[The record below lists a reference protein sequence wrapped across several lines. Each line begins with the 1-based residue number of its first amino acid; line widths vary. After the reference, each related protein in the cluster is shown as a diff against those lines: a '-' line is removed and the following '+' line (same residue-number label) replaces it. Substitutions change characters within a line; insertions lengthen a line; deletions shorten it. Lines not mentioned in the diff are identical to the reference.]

1 MRTIVSVRRQ
11 QACLLAL
18 LLTAMPAIGF
28 EMEMN
33 RVQVRDTFVTP
44 TWTSVTFLDPFDVPP
59 VVVTLPTTQGGDPS
73 LIRLR
78 NVTATGFQLL
88 QVEPNANDGPH
99 VQMDTAY
106 LAVEPGSH
114 QLPDGTR
121 VQALTHSTSSFVSGL
136 ISTTWDN
143 RSYPA
148 AFSTPPAIVASIQ
161 TMANETGT
169 PPATSSIPW
178 LGVAL
183 RNVGA
188 SSFQISLERAE
199 SVSGSVSAP
208 ETIGVIAVQNFANT
222 SFADQNGMSVQLQGV
237 RSGNSIR
244 GYSDGCFSTSWPAT
258 FAQTPLSVA
267 SQITRAGNNGG
278 WVRRCSE
285 SAGALGLSVDEDIDN
300 DAERNHTNETAG
312 MIAASIAFHAEF
324 GADLVVDQ
332 QVVVLSDP
340 QNGTTGPFA
349 IPGAVVRYDVQ
360 VSSRGNLAPDTD
372 SVFVTDQLPP
382 ELALC
387 VSPTCLGGGPVIFD
401 DSGSLV
407 GPGVTLGA
415 VAYSRNGGLTYDY
428 SPVADGQGFDDAVN
442 AFRVELLGDFSPV
455 SSSGTPSV
463 VLRFAARIR

>member
-1 MRTIVSVRRQ
+1 MSTIAPVLRR
-11 QACLLAL
+11 QACLLAIL
-18 LLTAMPAIGF
+18 FAAVPAMAF

-59 VVVTLPTTQGGDPS
+59 VVVILPTTQGGDPS

-78 NVTATGFQLL
+78 NVTTTGFQML

-114 QLPDGTR
+114 RLSDGTR
-121 VQALTHSTSSFVSGL
+121 IQALAHSTSSFVSGL
-136 ISTTWDN
+136 ISTTWDS
-143 RSYPA
+143 RSYPGG
-148 AFSTPPAIVASIQ
+148 FSTAPAVVASIQ
-161 TMANETGT
+161 TMANETGN
-169 PPATSSIPW
+169 PPSTSSIPW

-188 SSFQISLERAE
+188 SSFQVSLERAE
-199 SVSGSVSAP
+199 SVSGNVSVP
-208 ETIGVIAVQNFANT
+208 EIIGVIAVQNFANT
-222 SFADQNGMSVQLQGV
+222 TFVDQSGMTVQLQAV
-237 RSGNSIR
+237 RSGNNIR
-244 GYSDGCFSTSWPAT
+244 GYNDGCFSTSWPAT

-267 SQITRAGNNGG
+267 SQMTRAGNNGG

-312 MIAASIAFHAEF
+312 MIAASIAFHAEI

-340 QNGTTGPFA
+340 QNGTLGPFA
-349 IPGAVVRYDVQ
+349 IPGATVRYDVQ
-360 VSSRGNLAPDTD
+360 VSSRGNVAPDTD

-387 VSPTCLGGGPVIFD
+387 VVPVCLSGGPVIFD
-401 DSGSLV
+401 DSGSPV

-415 VAYSRNGGLTYDY
+415 VAYSSNGGLTYDY
-428 SPVADGQGFDDAVN
+428 SPVADGQGFDGAVN

-463 VLRFAARIR
+463 VLRFAARVR